1 MATQTDNPNIMP
13 DKTEKNRRNK
23 ILSDLR
29 KKAAEEFESSLPMSR
44 DNFKKLFDYLDS
56 ELSENDCDDTNP
68 V

>member
-1 MATQTDNPNIMP
+1 MP